1 MRLGGPTFKKTDSP
15 ATAVD
20 IHRKLGFG
28 AAFANY
34 IEDAAK
40 RAEFVAAFREAD
52 IILAEYGSY
61 CINILDTD
69 AGVREDN
76 IQQIMT
82 NLRRADEMAVKCCVI
97 HGGSVQ
103 TGGWGAAHRDNFSA
117 KSFDD
122 TISIVQRIIDEVKP
136 AATKLVMETESYLFP
151 DSPKEYLRIVK
162 AVDREEFAVH
172 LDPVNIT
179 SNPRRFYENGAF
191 IRECFEILGPWIV
204 SCHAKD
210 TNIVDHASVEIT
222 ETFIGDGRIDY
233 DVYLKEIEKL
243 QPNPTLMIEH
253 LSEAQLKQGLEFI
266 FGKADA
272 LGIAF
277 ENSSE
282 RDPGI
287 LDGSN
292 TEYFAPH
299 LAWPAN
305 CSGSGRHSPGSP

>member
-1 MRLGGPTFKKTDSP
+1 MRLGGPIFKKAADP
-15 ATAVD
+15 KTAVD

-28 AAFANY
+28 AAFATF
-34 IEDAAK
+34 IEDDGK
-40 RAEFVAAFREAD
+40 RKEFVAAFKEAD
-52 IILAEYGSY
+52 ITLAEYGAY

-69 AGVREDN
+69 PSVREQN

-82 NLRRADEMAVKCCVI
+82 NLRRADEMGVRCCI
-97 HGGSVQ
+97 MHGGSVQ

-122 TISIVQRIIDEVKP
+122 TVAIVQRIVDEVKP
-136 AATKLVMETESYLFP
+136 STTKLTMETESYLLP
-151 DSPKEYLRIVK
+151 DSPQEYLRIIK

-179 SNPRRFYENGAF
+179 SSPRLFYANGAF
-191 IRECFEILGPWIV
+191 IKECFEVLGPWIV

-210 TNIVDHASVEIT
+210 TNIVDHLSVQIT
-222 ETFIGDGRIDY
+222 ETFVGDGHIDY

-243 QPNPTLMIEH
+243 TPNPTLMIEH
-253 LSEAQLKQGLEFI
+253 LSEAQLKQGLDFL
-266 FGKADA
+266 FAKAES
-272 LGIAF
+272 LGITF
-277 ENSSE
+277 ENSSD
-282 RDPGI
+282 RDPSI

-299 LAWPAN
+299 LD
-305 CSGSGRHSPGSP
+305 